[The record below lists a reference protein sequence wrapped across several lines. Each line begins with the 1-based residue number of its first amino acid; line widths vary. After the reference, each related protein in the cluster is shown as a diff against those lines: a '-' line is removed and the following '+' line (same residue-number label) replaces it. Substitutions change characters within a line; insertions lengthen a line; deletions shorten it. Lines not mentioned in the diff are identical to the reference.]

1 VRNATEAINLVAY
14 SWGRSFV
21 STGDEIALTVSEHH
35 ANLVPWQQ
43 LAQEVGANLRY
54 LDVDDEGNLPISHK
68 DLQLWVNKKTKI
80 VVVSHASNVT
90 GVINDV
96 QSIVS
101 LVKKIN
107 PKVKVLVD
115 GAQAAPR
122 MPVSMKE
129 IGCDFYAMTGHKMYG
144 PSGIGILWAKEE
156 ILESMPPFEVGGGM
170 IREVKLEG
178 TTFAPIPEKFEAGT
192 PNIAGAI
199 GLGESVR
206 FLLQTGMKN
215 VRKHEVELNDYAL
228 TKLNSVKNL
237 RLIGPKDPQKK
248 TAIYAFTLAGIHPHD
263 LAQVLSMENIAV
275 RAGHHCAMPL
285 HTRLGIT
292 ATTRASCGIYTTK
305 SDIDKLID
313 GIEVAR
319 RKLN

>member
-1 VRNATEAINLVAY
+1 MC
-14 SWGRSFV
+14 SS
-21 STGDEIALTVSEHH
+21 
-35 ANLVPWQQ
+35 
-43 LAQEVGANLRY
+43 
-54 LDVDDEGNLPISHK
+54 
-68 DLQLWVNKKTKI
+68 DLYFL
-80 VVVSHASNVT
+80 
-90 GVINDV
+90 G
-96 QSIVS
+96 S
-101 LVKKIN
+101 L
-107 PKVKVLVD
+107 
-115 GAQAAPR
+115 
-122 MPVSMKE
+122 
-129 IGCDFYAMTGHKMYG
+129 
-144 PSGIGILWAKEE
+144 LWAKEE